1 MSEAALLGQTSRTG
15 VGDAAVVRARQ
26 AEDVLVGGEI
36 VRHRL
41 SSRAI
46 HWTVALFFFVCLFTG
61 LPIWTP
67 LFGWMA
73 TLFGGLSVCRWLHP
87 WSGVVFSIASL
98 VMFVHWFSEMKLTEK
113 DREFL
118 TPGGMVRY
126 FRYQGDDSGV
136 GKYNGGQKLLFWA
149 AALGALGLLLSG
161 IVIWFPEQFGHGLRQ
176 LSYVV
181 HDLAFILFFAM
192 IIGHIYLGTAAE
204 PGTFRAMTSGTVT
217 KGWARLHHPRWYRE
231 VTGEQAGRG
240 PARRA

>member
-1 MSEAALLGQTSRTG
+1 MSEAALPGQTSRTG
-15 VGDAAVVRARQ
+15 VGAAAVVRARQ

-36 VRHRL
+36 GRHPRSWRVL
-41 SSRAI
+41 
-46 HWTVALFFFVCLFTG
+46 HWTVALFFFVCLFSG

-87 WSGVVFSIASL
+87 WSGVVFSAATV
-98 VMFVHWFSEMKLTEK
+98 VMFVHSFSEMKLTDK

-118 TPGGMVRY
+118 TPGGMIRY
-126 FRYQGDDSGV
+126 MRYQGEDSEV

-149 AALGALGLLLSG
+149 AALAPLGLLLSG
-161 IVIWFPEQFGHGLRQ
+161 IVMWFPEPFGNGLRQ

-181 HDLAFILFFAM
+181 HDIAFILFFAM

-204 PGTFRAMTSGTVT
+204 PGTFGSMVRGTVT
-217 KGWARLHHPRWYRE
+217 KSWARLHHPRWYRE
-231 VTGEQAGRG
+231 VTGEKPKR
-240 PARRA
+240 

>member
-1 MSEAALLGQTSRTG
+1 
-15 VGDAAVVRARQ
+15 VRARED
-26 AEDVLVGGEI
+26 EDVVVGGEI

-41 SSRAI
+41 SSRVI

-87 WSGVVFSIASL
+87 WSGVVFSAATV
-98 VMFVHWFSEMKLTEK
+98 VMFFHWFREMKLTDK

-126 FRYQGDDSGV
+126 MRYQGEDAEV

-149 AALGALGLLLSG
+149 ASLATLGLLLSG
-161 IVIWFPEQFGHGLRQ
+161 IVMWFPEGFGNGLRQ

-181 HDLAFILFFAM
+181 HDIAFILFFAM

-204 PGTFRAMTSGTVT
+204 PGTFSAIVRGTVT
-217 KGWARLHHPRWYRE
+217 KEWARLHHPKWYRQ
-231 VTGEQAGRG
+231 VTGD
-240 PARRA
+240 ARKR

>member
-1 MSEAALLGQTSRTG
+1 MSEAALPGQTSRTG

-118 TPGGMVRY
+118 TPGGMVR
-126 FRYQGDDSGV
+126 
-136 GKYNGGQKLLFWA
+136 
-149 AALGALGLLLSG
+149 
-161 IVIWFPEQFGHGLRQ
+161 
-176 LSYVV
+176 
-181 HDLAFILFFAM
+181 
-192 IIGHIYLGTAAE
+192 
-204 PGTFRAMTSGTVT
+204 TSGTKAT
-217 KGWARLHHPRWYRE
+217 TRGSANTTAARSCSSGRRRWAPSVCSR
-231 VTGEQAGRG
+231 
-240 PARRA
+240 PAW